1 MARAGTS
8 GRKILVVEDEPD
20 LRSLYRENLGEGGH
34 EVVTAANGAE
44 GLGVVAREQPDLVVL
59 DLMMPVMDGYEF
71 LEHLRRMPGR
81 ERTPTV
87 VVSAVATGRYS
98 RKLGATGFVSKP
110 FDAGELLSVV
120 ERCAA

>member
-1 MARAGTS
+1 M
-8 GRKILVVEDEPD
+8 KILVVEDEPD
-20 LRSLYRENLGEGGH
+20 LRTLYRENLGEGGH
-34 EVVTAANGAE
+34 DVVTAANGAE

-87 VVSAVATGRYS
+87 VVSAAATGSYS

-110 FDAGELLSVV
+110 FDVDDLLSIV